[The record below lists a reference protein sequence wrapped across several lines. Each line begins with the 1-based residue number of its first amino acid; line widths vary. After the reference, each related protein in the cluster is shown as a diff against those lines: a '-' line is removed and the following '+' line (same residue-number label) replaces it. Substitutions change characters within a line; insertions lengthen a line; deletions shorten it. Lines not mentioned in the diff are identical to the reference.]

1 MTGWV
6 AGVRSSASAA
16 VSISVFI
23 LVPSMARRQSA
34 GPWCRIMYTVL
45 PSITSV
51 NDAPCQTHVMIH
63 REVKARS
70 GLMPSR
76 GRGLDVAI
84 QKSGRPDGQQCRM
97 NCTILETLA
106 QPPFVCH
113 RDMLEKSNAALSD
126 ALQLLSPHMDL
137 SSPKMLSRPRS
148 STNLC

>member
-1 MTGWV
+1 MGRGSSLLGFRR
-6 AGVRSSASAA
+6 GVHLGVHHGARHGQASKCWPVVQNHVHCATFHH
-16 VSISVFI
+16 ISD
-23 LVPSMARRQSA
+23 
-34 GPWCRIMYTVL
+34 
-45 PSITSV
+45 
-51 NDAPCQTHVMIH
+51 DATCQTHVMIH